1 MKKTLIIGL
10 LSISTFFSFGQQSEN
25 HNNQADSARVFVSFI
40 VETDGSIT
48 DVKIDKLEC
57 FKCSKTFKKNI
68 KKEAVRVVRATPNM
82 GEQKEKVKCV
92 LPIKFKLEDWQETKW
107 FKLYNLKQIE

>member
-10 LSISTFFSFGQQSEN
+10 LSISTFFSFGQQSES

-82 GEQKEKVKCV
+82 GEQKEKVKYV
-92 LPIKFKLEDWQETKW
+92 LPIKFKLED
-107 FKLYNLKQIE
+107 

>member
-1 MKKTLIIGL
+1 MPFGTLRIAKPLCGIDKTNRMKKTLIIGL

-68 KKEAVRVVRATPNM
+68 KKL
-82 GEQKEKVKCV
+82 K
-92 LPIKFKLEDWQETKW
+92 DTK
-107 FKLYNLKQIE
+107 KMLNQVIDASKS